1 MGVEAP
7 PPPPRRSPVPHPL
20 RHSPAR
26 SGAKGPAELTPI
38 DFTLKPG
45 WQWIELEDAR
55 RALWSVATGRHF
67 AVPKGILTGSIPP
80 VIQAR
85 LDDLGHLGA
94 DLSARIPCR
103 RAWALLLPA
112 RLQLWHACP
121 RARGPGGVPW
131 KAADLAPEELFV
143 LGAIDHRRTI
153 RQIARDCRL
162 TDEAVL
168 SVLRRFTTPEVQA
181 FELRRRAPRPHD
193 FGLTRLVLP
202 PRPVN
207 TRRDDQYTASGATSL
222 SDWHIDGIT
231 DAAVH
236 FDDVE
241 TTFAHAF
248 AQPHAALG
256 YQPYGARLYDQL
268 IARDLIAE
276 EAHVLEVGPGTGQLA
291 RDFIDRDAR
300 AVPHRRIARYTRLDR
315 SPVLLK
321 AQNALVPSSVGIEGD
336 AAAVPLS
343 DASLDLVLSNEV
355 LADLPAVPLSDPE
368 VAIRVGRYG
377 LTALPAGAWFNLG
390 AWKLVEEAWR
400 LLKPGGTVVLTE
412 FGDVDEVP
420 TETTHLDHPE
430 VSIHFG
436 HLLDVARGVGL
447 EAELVPLSA
456 LLNIDLHAR
465 WLSRASFEGMRALHR
480 AEGAHL
486 EARAWTTASVPKPVE
501 VLGLDDVVI
510 TADGAAP
517 VVTRIWALV
526 ARKPA

>member
-1 MGVEAP
+1 M
-7 PPPPRRSPVPHPL
+7 
-20 RHSPAR
+20 
-26 SGAKGPAELTPI
+26 
-38 DFTLKPG
+38 KPG
-45 WQWIELEDAR
+45 WQWVQLEDGR

-67 AVPKGILTGSIPP
+67 AVPEGILTGTIPP

-112 RLQLWHACP
+112 RMQLWHACP

-131 KAADLAPEELFV
+131 KAAELDPVELFV

-181 FELRRRAPRPHD
+181 FELRTRPPRPHD
-193 FGLTRLVLP
+193 YGLARLVLP
-202 PRPVN
+202 PRPENV
-207 TRRDDQYTASGATSL
+207 RRAAQYTEDGATSL

-248 AQPHAALG
+248 AHPHAALG
-256 YQPYGARLYDQL
+256 FQPYGARLYDQL
-268 IARDLIAE
+268 VRAGLISEGAQ
-276 EAHVLEVGPGTGQLA
+276 VLEVGPGTGQLA
-291 RDFIDRDAR
+291 RDLLNRDER
-300 AVPHRRIARYTRLDR
+300 AAPHPRIARYSRLDR
-315 SPVLLK
+315 SPVLLA
-321 AQNALVPSSVGIEGD
+321 AQNDRVPESHGIEGD
-336 AAAVPLS
+336 ATAIPLP
-343 DASLDLVLSNEV
+343 DASLDLLLSNEV
-355 LADLPAVPLSDPE
+355 LADLPAVRRSDPE
-368 VAIRVGRYG
+368 VAERVARYS
-377 LTALPAGAWFNLG
+377 LDPLPEGAWYNLG
-390 AWKLVEEAWR
+390 AWKLVEEAAR
-400 LLKPGGTVVLTE
+400 LLKPCGATVLTE
-412 FGDVDEVP
+412 FGAEDELP

-436 HLLDVARGVGL
+436 HLRDVARGLGL
-447 EAELVPLSA
+447 QAELLPLHT
-456 LLNIDLHAR
+456 LLDIDLHAR

-480 AEGAHL
+480 SEGLHL
-486 EARAWTTASVPKPVE
+486 EARAWTTATVPKPTE
-501 VLGLDDVVI
+501 VLGLDDVPI

-517 VVTRIWALV
+517 VVTRILALV
-526 ARKPA
+526 ARKPG